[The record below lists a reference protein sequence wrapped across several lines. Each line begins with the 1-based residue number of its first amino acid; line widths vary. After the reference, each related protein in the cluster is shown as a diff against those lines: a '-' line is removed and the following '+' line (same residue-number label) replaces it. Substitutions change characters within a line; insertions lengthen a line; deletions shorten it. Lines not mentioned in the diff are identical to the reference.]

1 MGYCI
6 YSYITLLFTNLLI
19 EDNQSTEVMLGVE
32 IFEMTVININ
42 IVMIKQ
48 NNVTLENALF
58 AFFGHFVSFY
68 HETNQ

>member
-19 EDNQSTEVMLGVE
+19 EDNQSTEVLLGVE

-48 NNVTLENALF
+48 NNVT
-58 AFFGHFVSFY
+58 
-68 HETNQ
+68 